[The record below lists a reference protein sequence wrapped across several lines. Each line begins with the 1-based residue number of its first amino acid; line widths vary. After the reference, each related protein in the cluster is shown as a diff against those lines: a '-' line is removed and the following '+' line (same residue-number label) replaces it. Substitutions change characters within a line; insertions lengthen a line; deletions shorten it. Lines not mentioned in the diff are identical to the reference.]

1 MIPSVISSG
10 INIFYYII
18 HTLVTSLITSLLTL
32 LNYGRKMFN
41 GIINKINRIGNKIVQ
56 VYSVIMA
63 GFIFAGVLQLVVLLK
78 SERDK
83 RKKNY
88 LDKGDESD
96 SDNESENIIIQ
107 EGGKKT
113 KTSKAERNRRSILGR
128 RNDRLRR
135 REERRNRRMNNVTTN
150 TNNVTTNN
158 TTNNTTN
165 PTLNNPLDPPPP
177 YSA

>member
-1 MIPSVISSG
+1 
-10 INIFYYII
+10 
-18 HTLVTSLITSLLTL
+18 
-32 LNYGRKMFN
+32 
-41 GIINKINRIGNKIVQ
+41 
-56 VYSVIMA
+56 MA
-63 GFIFAGVLQLVVLLK
+63 GLILAGVLQLVVLLK

-135 REERRNRRMNNVTTN
+135 RREERRNRRMNNVTTN